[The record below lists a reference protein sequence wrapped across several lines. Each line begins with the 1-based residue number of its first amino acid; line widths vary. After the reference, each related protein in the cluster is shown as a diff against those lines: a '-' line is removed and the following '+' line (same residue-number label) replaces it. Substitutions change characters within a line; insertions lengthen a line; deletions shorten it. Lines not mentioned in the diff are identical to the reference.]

1 MGAIVLMIGP
11 EAKARGGE
19 NLPGPEPKSKGSKM
33 ATTVNIPVGNLT
45 ISQETEQADPVV
57 GDSVELTGEVMEIK
71 NGVAVV
77 RVNEAEGEIE
87 KENPKAESEGQ
98 RLRNEAV
105 KMDGGEMTDD

>member
-1 MGAIVLMIGP
+1 
-11 EAKARGGE
+11 
-19 NLPGPEPKSKGSKM
+19 M
-33 ATTVNIPVGNLT
+33 ATTVNIPIGNLT
-45 ISQETEQADPVV
+45 ISQDTEKAEPVV

-87 KENPKAESEGQ
+87 KENPEAESEGE

-105 KMDGGEMTDD
+105 KLDGGEMMD